1 MNALQKVFDY
11 QGAQMRTV
19 IQDGEPWF
27 VAKDVC
33 EYFRDTNYRRSISRL
48 DDDEKGVSQIDT
60 PGGCQEMVIINE
72 PGLYSLLFYM
82 QPQKGNS
89 SEEKIQERI
98 AALKTFKRW
107 VTHEVLPAIRQTG
120 AYISPTADLD
130 VLAGIIQAMKVD
142 RQKLV
147 EIESTVNEAK
157 TLATNAHHRIE
168 ILDSIDTIGDPQQR
182 LNAMVR
188 RYAQQEGLAFPKA
201 WRDFVQAYNTA
212 YHTNLTMLKENY
224 REKKGKNK
232 MTYPEYLAQA
242 EKLEDALRVAD
253 KMLNRAS

>member
-11 QGAQMRTV
+11 RGAQVRTV
-19 IQDGEPWF
+19 IRNKEPWF
-27 VAKDVC
+27 VARDVC
-33 EYFRDTNYRRSISRL
+33 EALELEDVSKAVSRL
-48 DDDEKGVSQIDT
+48 DEDEKGTNLILT
-60 PGGCQEMVIINE
+60 PGGNQEMLIVNE
-72 PGLYSLLFYM
+72 PGLY
-82 QPQKGNS
+82 
-89 SEEKIQERI
+89 
-98 AALKTFKRW
+98 ALVLTSRKPEAKQFKRW
-107 VTHEVLPAIRQTG
+107 VTHEVLPSIRQTG
-120 AYISPTADLD
+120 SYSIAQPAPVTPTEALLQT
-130 VLAGIIQAMKVD
+130 VQILAQQEKQLLQLQAAQTESQ
-142 RQKLV
+142 QKL
-147 EIESTVNEAK
+147 EI
-157 TLATNAHHRIE
+157 LGHRME

-224 REKKGKNK
+224 REKKGKKK